1 MENLLTFIRS
11 VMADV
16 PHTSS
21 ANGCTTN
28 VNNPTSLNKNPQSRH
43 SEGFLWVFAQDGGL
57 EFGGLRWWAA
67 QSGGPAWWD
76 DTLLHQIM
84 QRKSKR
90 RSIWFYA
97 D

>member
-1 MENLLTFIRS
+1 MRLGNHIHHTIGGFLLE
-11 VMADV
+11 AE
-16 PHTSS
+16 
-21 ANGCTTN
+21 A
-28 VNNPTSLNKNPQSRH
+28 
-43 SEGFLWVFAQDGGL
+43 FLWVFAQDGGL

-76 DTLLHQIM
+76 DTFLHQIM

-90 RSIWFYA
+90 RSICFYA